1 VPQPHAGPTEAEQRL
16 EEAQQ
21 LRLQLQSLAGQ
32 LQAQVLENKRVSRL
46 KGELEEFKHQSH
58 QKRKKK
64 KRMYNKGELE
74 ERLLALGQA
83 ARIPG
88 SRRRMTKR

>member
-1 VPQPHAGPTEAEQRL
+1 VPHPHAGSTEAEQRL

-21 LRLQLQSLAGQ
+21 LRLQLQSLGGQ
-32 LQAQVLENKRVSRL
+32 LQAQVLEKERVSRL
-46 KGELEEFKHQSH
+46 KGELEE
-58 QKRKKK
+58 
-64 KRMYNKGELE
+64 L
-74 ERLLALGQA
+74 LLALGQA